1 MTTATINFV
10 KFPFTYQGVNF
21 VSRISEES
29 RYLPQIKAMGSAFID
44 MNISA
49 IDEVIPDLVSL
60 DIDELNERLEIIN
73 AGGTQMFLELDGE

>member
-1 MTTATINFV
+1 MTTTINFV

-29 RYLPQIKAMGSAFID
+29 RYLPQIMNLGQAFIE

-49 IDEVIPDLVSL
+49 IDDVIPDLVSL
-60 DIDELNERLEIIN
+60 DINELNKRLEFIN
-73 AGGTQMFLELDGE
+73 AGGTEMFLELAGE

>member
-29 RYLPQIKAMGSAFID
+29 RYLPQIKAMGQAFID

-49 IDEVIPDLVSL
+49 ID
-60 DIDELNERLEIIN
+60 
-73 AGGTQMFLELDGE
+73 

>member
-1 MTTATINFV
+1 MTTTINFV

-29 RYLPQIKAMGSAFID
+29 RYLSQIKSMGSAFIN

-60 DIDELNERLEIIN
+60 DIDELNKRLEFIN
-73 AGGTQMFLELDGE
+73 AGGTEMFLELDGE